1 MNKRHKIKITVMK
14 KVFHSDL
21 VEQLSD
27 TPQTW
32 RDNSLG
38 PNPKCCHSLKIG
50 QEFISDGTH
59 MPKGFPDPAWVDI
72 NKYVYMLSRGGNMLG
87 SKQGV
92 TMTNCTDGFR
102 PVTFKLERLQC

>member
-21 VEQLSD
+21 VEELSD

-32 RDNSLG
+32 RENSLG

-59 MPKGFPDPAWVDI
+59 MPKVS
-72 NKYVYMLSRGGNMLG
+72 LTLHG
-87 SKQGV
+87 SI
-92 TMTNCTDGFR
+92 
-102 PVTFKLERLQC
+102 